1 MLRGVEGVVFLNRV
15 VESAQRGSLWIE
27 MPPPPT
33 LETIAATSVSAPT
46 VNSRRGAQG

>member
-15 VESAQRGSLWIE
+15 LESAQRGSLWIE

-33 LETIAATSVSAPT
+33 FESIAATSVSAPA
-46 VNSRRGAQG
+46 VNSENGGEE